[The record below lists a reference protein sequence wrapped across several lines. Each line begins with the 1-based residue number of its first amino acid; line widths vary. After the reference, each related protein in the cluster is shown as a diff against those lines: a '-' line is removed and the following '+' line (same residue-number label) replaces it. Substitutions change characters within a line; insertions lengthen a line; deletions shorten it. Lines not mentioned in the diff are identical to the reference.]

1 MNNFTQAYTDF
12 NEHANIWMHRCNHY
26 GKAAWE
32 ILGYDYS
39 TNVFSDKNCCYISIG
54 CDSGKWSKDTYNN
67 IKKMKSSEQKDAFE
81 MQFDELYKGRKKPKY
96 RNCLYRF
103 FFEFRKDNYIVVPS
117 GGEFHVFRIEND
129 EILTYEDEEIAA
141 RFNQI
146 GFSDEVIKDIKDKN
160 YDFKFFRKV
169 KPIRVQIPRKGYAT
183 GDLCSKLKYQGT
195 NLEIRDEASNELK
208 KALEADAPFSIYNT
222 SINCLKEK
230 LYEALTKINPDQF
243 ESLIAWYF
251 RKKGADIYDVLPKNY
266 ADKVEYEDA
275 DVLAVFEDL
284 KLRIFVQAKAYKGKS
299 VDLSGAKNQ
308 LEEYMNYHVLNKENN
323 YTNVMWIV
331 CLAKSDNEIN
341 DIERIKKA
349 NIRVVNGTEFAEMLI
364 NAGLQDIDSA
374 LK

>member
-1 MNNFTQAYTDF
+1 MNNFTQVYTDF
-12 NEHANIWMHRCNHY
+12 NENANIWMHRCNHY

-32 ILGYDYS
+32 MLGYDYS

-54 CDSGKWSKDTYNN
+54 CNSGSWSTDKYNYIKDIPETQKKWNEYEKCFKD
-67 IKKMKSSEQKDAFE
+67 
-81 MQFDELYKGRKKPKY
+81 KKPRY
-96 RNCLYRF
+96 RYYLYRF
-103 FFEFRKDNYIVVPS
+103 FFEFKADDYIVVPS
-117 GGEFHVFRIEND
+117 GGEFHVFQVEND
-129 EILTYEDEEIAA
+129 EILTYDDEEIVT

-146 GFSDEVIKDIKDKN
+146 GFSDEVIKELRDKEH
-160 YDFKFFRKV
+160 DFKFFRKV

-183 GDLCSKLKYQGT
+183 GDLYSKLKYQGT
-195 NLEIRDEASNELK
+195 TLEIRDKASNELK
-208 KALEADAPFSIYNT
+208 KALAAGVPFSIYNT

-284 KLRIFVQAKAYKGKS
+284 KLRIFVQAKAYKGEC

-308 LEEYMNYHVLNKENN
+308 IEEYMKLHVLNKENN

-331 CLAKSDNEIN
+331 CLAKSDNEIK
-341 DIERIKKA
+341 DIERIKNA
-349 NIRVVNGTEFAEMLI
+349 NIRVVNGMEFAEMLI
-364 NAGLQDIDSA
+364 NTGLQDIDSA
-374 LK
+374 LE